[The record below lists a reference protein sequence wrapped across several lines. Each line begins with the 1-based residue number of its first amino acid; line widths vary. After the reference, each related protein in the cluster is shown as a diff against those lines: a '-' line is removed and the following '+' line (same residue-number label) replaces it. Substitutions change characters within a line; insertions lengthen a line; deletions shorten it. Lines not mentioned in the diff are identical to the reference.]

1 MRIENVTKQSLNAD
15 LFEKLCRA
23 RCTNEEIASFMGV
36 SLPCLRKWVYLWYN
50 KDMAEI
56 KSRFI
61 QAGNAD
67 VRLAKYEAVQKGNW
81 SAIQWEAK
89 QRLGDRDPD
98 KFPEQIEE
106 SQDIEDLSPISEM
119 LKDGDK
125 DEDR

>member
-23 RCTNEEIASFMGV
+23 KCTYEEIADFMGV

-50 KDMAEI
+50 NDI
-56 KSRFI
+56 KYIHERFVRS
-61 QAGNAD
+61 GNAD
-67 VRLAKYEAVQKGNW
+67 VRIAKYEAMKDGNW
-81 SAIQWEAK
+81 QAIQWEAE
-89 QRLGDRDPD
+89 QRLGERKPD
-98 KFPEQIEE
+98 GFDKQMEDTQNV
-106 SQDIEDLSPISEM
+106 EDLSPISEM